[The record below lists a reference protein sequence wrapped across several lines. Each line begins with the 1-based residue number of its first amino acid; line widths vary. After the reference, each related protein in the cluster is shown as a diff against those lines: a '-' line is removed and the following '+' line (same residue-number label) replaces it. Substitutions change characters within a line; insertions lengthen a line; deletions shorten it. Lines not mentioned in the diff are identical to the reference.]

1 MKMCGITEIMEI
13 RKATERDIDEIVE
26 VFNDAKKS
34 MKKAG
39 INQWDDSYDGYP
51 SAEEAQ
57 IDIANGSAYV
67 LCDAEHVIGYTAIVF
82 ADDVNYERI
91 DGRWLNAAPYGV
103 LHRTSLL
110 SSYKGQGLAGLFFDY
125 AEDLARQKGIRNLRI
140 DTHEDNVPMLHCIA
154 RHSYVYCGVVYM
166 VSGDGTPRN
175 AYQKIL

>member
-57 IDIANGSAYV
+57 IDIPMCYV
-67 LCDAEHVIGYTAIVF
+67 MQNMSLGILQLC
-82 ADDVNYERI
+82 
-91 DGRWLNAAPYGV
+91 
-103 LHRTSLL
+103 
-110 SSYKGQGLAGLFFDY
+110 
-125 AEDLARQKGIRNLRI
+125 LR
-140 DTHEDNVPMLHCIA
+140 M
-154 RHSYVYCGVVYM
+154 M
-166 VSGDGTPRN
+166 
-175 AYQKIL
+175 

>member
-82 ADDVNYERI
+82 ADDVNYEWI
-91 DGRWLNAAPYGV
+91 DGRWLNDESYGV
-103 LHRTSLL
+103 IHRTSIL
-110 SSYKGQGLAGLFFDY
+110 SSCKGRGLAGMFFDY
-125 AEDLARQKGIRNLRI
+125 AEK
-140 DTHEDNVPMLHCIA
+140 
-154 RHSYVYCGVVYM
+154 
-166 VSGDGTPRN
+166 
-175 AYQKIL
+175 